1 MDTVHLRQR
10 TVISLAHSTRQE
22 TLAWVSLFFPWVL
35 LPLCW
40 YWPYKRQSPH
50 RMCAVPP
57 ERELGFPSLPS
68 DLTVPRERWL
78 AVRQLV
84 RGAFSWDGGHCS
96 CEWGGERV
104 AGSTHFDGSS
114 KAAPT
119 QTCFFDVS
127 SSEPMFSH
135 LSFDCV
141 LPLLLLLTSKS
152 GSLQSDSA
160 RQKQGWSS
168 ECLQEQ
174 RFGSKLSVH

>member
-68 DLTVPRERWL
+68 DLTVPRERDDW
-78 AVRQLV
+78 
-84 RGAFSWDGGHCS
+84 
-96 CEWGGERV
+96 
-104 AGSTHFDGSS
+104 
-114 KAAPT
+114 
-119 QTCFFDVS
+119 
-127 SSEPMFSH
+127 
-135 LSFDCV
+135 
-141 LPLLLLLTSKS
+141 
-152 GSLQSDSA
+152 QSDSWCA
-160 RQKQGWSS
+160 GPAAGTVATAPVSGEGRELLEVPISTGAVKQHLHRPVFLTFLLQNPCFHIFPLTVSCPCCYSS
-168 ECLQEQ
+168 QVSLDLCNQIVQ
-174 RFGSKLSVH
+174 DRSKDGPPNVCKSRGLEVN